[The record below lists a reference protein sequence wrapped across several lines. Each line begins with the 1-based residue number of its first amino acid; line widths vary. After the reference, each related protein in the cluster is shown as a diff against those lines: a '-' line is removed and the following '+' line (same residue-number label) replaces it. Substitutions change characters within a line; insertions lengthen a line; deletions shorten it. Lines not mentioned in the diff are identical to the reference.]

1 MFERFRR
8 LPRRSLIILVIVAS
22 AGISAWEAYR
32 FLYMTD
38 HYKIMFSGSVGG
50 LETGAPV
57 QFNGVTVGKVSEVD
71 LTWESPPRVKVKI
84 HVAQSTPIRRD
95 SIASLGDA
103 NGARSIEISGGTEA
117 GGRLALGE
125 PIRADEG
132 TLSDIER
139 QTADI
144 NKQTH
149 EVIASLGG
157 GVRRHGARALV
168 GMATDDFT
176 ASARSL
182 RAITDDLS
190 DPNRLEK
197 FNQAI
202 DNLNHATATLDHAI
216 DRVAATADTIS
227 GRREEIVGE
236 VAGALKRLNK
246 ALDSADRL
254 MVSGEK
260 LVSTADI
267 VLGKN
272 ADDLRR
278 TLDQVNTTTGH
289 LDDAAAAIKANP
301 SSLIWGTK
309 MSDREYRR

>member
-1 MFERFRR
+1 
-8 LPRRSLIILVIVAS
+8 
-22 AGISAWEAYR
+22 
-32 FLYMTD
+32 
-38 HYKIMFSGSVGG
+38 
-50 LETGAPV
+50 
-57 QFNGVTVGKVSEVD
+57 
-71 LTWESPPRVKVKI
+71 
-84 HVAQSTPIRRD
+84 
-95 SIASLGDA
+95 
-103 NGARSIEISGGTEA
+103 
-117 GGRLALGE
+117 
-125 PIRADEG
+125 
-132 TLSDIER
+132 
-139 QTADI
+139 
-144 NKQTH
+144 
-149 EVIASLGG
+149 
-157 GVRRHGARALV
+157 
-168 GMATDDFT
+168 MATDDFT

-236 VAGALKRLNK
+236 MAGALKRLNK